1 MKKAFTLIELLIV
14 ITIIGILAALIFIN
28 LSSAR
33 KKAQNVQ
40 IKSDMAAMSKAL
52 EIAKIDGTIQPVLAK
67 AVNDNANDW
76 SNINKWLDIAG
87 KKFIQRLPKQP
98 LKNTYYY
105 IKISSGGDYGLI
117 TPLAIS
123 EVDGAKYWCIKD
135 GQAFGINDTWG
146 NAVAT
151 CLP

>member
-117 TPLAIS
+117 TPLVIS